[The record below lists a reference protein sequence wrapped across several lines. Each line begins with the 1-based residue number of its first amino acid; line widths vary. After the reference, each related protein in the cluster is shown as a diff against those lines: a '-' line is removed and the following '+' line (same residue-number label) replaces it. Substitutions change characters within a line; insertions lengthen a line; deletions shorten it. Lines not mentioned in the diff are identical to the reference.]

1 MSDDRLPFFGD
12 EQGPTDE
19 PGADAPDSADAK
31 APDETAAAA
40 APAKPRRGRKR
51 LRDRWLLLTVLGLIT
66 AMILGVAGVGAYY
79 TKSALDGMNQ
89 VKREPGLI
97 DLSYEGRPAEVPVAE
112 GEKYPPLNIALMG
125 TDQRT
130 TAERGRSDVLMILH
144 ISGDRKSA
152 YLISLPRDYW
162 VPIPG
167 HGTAKINAAYSWGGA
182 ALSVKTVEQL
192 LNVPIDHTALINFE
206 GFVNVIDSIGGV
218 SVYNNHASTIDGVH
232 FPEGQ
237 VELNDGQTA
246 LLFVRNRYGLPNHDF
261 DRTQRQRDVIKAVV
275 EKLLSR
281 GVLTSPE
288 TFRDAVTSLGSNFTV
303 DEGLTN
309 EKIIELGMQMRITS
323 GSQIRSM
330 MAPWSGYGTS
340 RDGQAYVEVDQA
352 KIKLLAE
359 ALRNDTMDT
368 YQR

>member
-1 MSDDRLPFFGD
+1 MADEEFHFIADPADEGD
-12 EQGPTDE
+12 PDVGGEQSGEEQGE
-19 PGADAPDSADAK
+19 GG
-31 APDETAAAA
+31 EQEAA
-40 APAKPRRGRKR
+40 APAKPRRGRRR
-51 LRDRWLLLTVLGLIT
+51 LRDRWLLLSVLGLIT
-66 AMILGVAGVGAYY
+66 ALILSVAGVGAYY

-89 VKREPGLI
+89 IKREPGLI
-97 DLSYEGRPAEVPVAE
+97 EFGYEGRPSAVPTAE

-167 HGTAKINAAYSWGGA
+167 HGTAKINAAYSWGGP
-182 ALSVKTVEQL
+182 ALAVKTVEQL
-192 LNVPIDHTALINFE
+192 LDVPIDHTALINFD
-206 GFVNVIDSIGGV
+206 GFVNVIDAIGGV
-218 SVYNNHASTIDGVH
+218 EVYNNHASTIDGVH

-237 VELNDGQTA
+237 VALNDGKTA
-246 LLFVRNRYGLPNHDF
+246 LLFVRNRFGLPNHDF

-288 TFRDAVTSLGSNFTV
+288 TFRNAVTSLGPNFTV
-303 DEGLTN
+303 DEGLSN

-323 GSQIRSM
+323 STQITSF

-340 RDGQAYVEVDQA
+340 RDGQAYVVVDQA

-368 YQR
+368 YTP